1 MSPEG
6 LQQEV
11 CAEDRFTAT
20 PPERTHEAEESPLRL
35 LQQVLCQKRYP
46 STVSLKFII
55 ACEYTLIDTD
65 TWKMAALNASILK
78 LSISGLRATAMSKA
92 L

>member
-1 MSPEG
+1 M
-6 LQQEV
+6 
-11 CAEDRFTAT
+11 
-20 PPERTHEAEESPLRL
+20 
-35 LQQVLCQKRYP
+35 
-46 STVSLKFII
+46 KFII
-55 ACEYTLIDTD
+55 ACEHTLIDTD